1 MSITPPKPGSTSGQS
16 SATEKVLQFPMVFP
30 LKIMGRNIDGFADEV
45 ANIVQRH
52 VPDFDPATL
61 ERRESRTNTYLS
73 LTATFT
79 AHSREQLDGL
89 YRELTSHPG
98 VSYVL

>member
-1 MSITPPKPGSTSGQS
+1 MSLTNPKSGAPSGQNPGN
-16 SATEKVLQFPMVFP
+16 EEVLQFPMTFP
-30 LKIMGRNIDGFADEV
+30 LKIMGRNIEGFADEV
-45 ANIVQRH
+45 GSIVKRH

-61 ERRESRTNTYLS
+61 ERRESRTQAYLS

-89 YRELTSHPG
+89 YRELTSHPS